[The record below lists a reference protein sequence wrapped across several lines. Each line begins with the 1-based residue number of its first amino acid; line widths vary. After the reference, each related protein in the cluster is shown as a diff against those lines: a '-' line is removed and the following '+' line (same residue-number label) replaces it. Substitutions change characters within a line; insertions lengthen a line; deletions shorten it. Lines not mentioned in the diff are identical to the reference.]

1 MEKQQTAVEKLFR
14 VFMDNNMTLKLS
26 DFEKALEEEKNQIEN
41 AWVASAQYGAG
52 EITESDEPKLAEIY
66 YNNQYC

>member
-14 VFMDNNMTLKLS
+14 VFMDNNRTLTLS

-41 AWVASAQYGAG
+41 AWVASAQYGG
-52 EITESDEPKLAEIY
+52 DEPKLAEIY
-66 YNNQYC
+66 YKNQYK

>member
-14 VFMDNNMTLKLS
+14 VFMDNNRTLTLS
-26 DFEKALEEEKNQIEN
+26 DFEKALGEEKNQIEN
-41 AWVASAQYGAG
+41 AWVSSAQYGAS